1 MVPDMSADIRQRCLE
16 EATRLFVTHGYHGI
30 SMREIAE
37 RVGVSKANLYHH
49 FRDKEALFLAV
60 LEANLTRLDGIV
72 QDVRLRESTP
82 RGRITHILLG
92 LAACAPEQRAIIRL
106 ADQEL
111 GQISPEAQRTFTR
124 LYHERFTGPIETIL
138 REGIA
143 AGELRPVD
151 VQCATWALLGM
162 VYPFFHPATEEVP
175 PPTAATIELL
185 VSIFFDGLTPR
196 ETGR

>member
-1 MVPDMSADIRQRCLE
+1 MGPDPMSADIRQRCLE

-60 LEANLTRLDGIV
+60 LEANLARLDAIV
-72 QDVRLRESTP
+72 HDARRRAGTP
-82 RGRITHILLG
+82 REQITHILLG

-111 GQISPEAQRTFTR
+111 GQISPEARQTFGR
-124 LYHERFTGPIETIL
+124 LYHERFTGPIEAIL
-138 REGIA
+138 REGIG

-151 VQCATWALLGM
+151 VQGATWALLGM
-162 VYPFFHPATEEVP
+162 VYPFFHPAAEEVP

-196 ETGR
+196 G

>member
-1 MVPDMSADIRQRCLE
+1 MATDIRQRCLE

-30 SMREIAE
+30 AMREIAE

-60 LEANLTRLDGIV
+60 LEANLARLDDIV
-72 QDVRLRESTP
+72 QEARRQESTP
-82 RGRITHILLG
+82 RGQITHILLG

-111 GQISPEAQRTFTR
+111 SQISPEAQRTFAR
-124 LYHERFTGPIETIL
+124 LYHERFTGPIEAIL
-138 REGIA
+138 SEGIA
-143 AGELRPVD
+143 TGALRPVD

-162 VYPFFHPATEEVP
+162 VYPFFHPTAAEVP

-185 VSIFFDGLTPR
+185 VSIFFDGLVPR
-196 ETGR
+196 TGLG